1 MASSTIE
8 KTMSSR
14 ADILQAIRSAQ
25 PAALPMPDLAALKVG
40 WRMEC
45 SLTHFIAMLDF
56 IGARSVRTARIE
68 DAATWLREHVPT
80 TAKIASRVPELPGNV
95 DLAGISDPHD
105 LDGIHTVIF
114 PARFGVCENG
124 AVWVDETE
132 LGPHRVLP
140 MIAEHLFIVLR
151 ADQIVADMHEAYR
164 RVGQIGTG
172 FGLFLAGPS
181 KTADIE
187 QCLVI
192 GAHGARGATVLI
204 WG

>member
-1 MASSTIE
+1 
-8 KTMSSR
+8 MSSR
-14 ADILQAIRSAQ
+14 TDILQAIRSGQ
-25 PAALPMPDLAALKVG
+25 PQALPLPDLATLKVG
-40 WRMEC
+40 GQMEN
-45 SLTHFIAMLDF
+45 SLPHFIAMLDF
-56 IGARSVRTARIE
+56 IGARVVRATRIE
-68 DAATWLREHVPT
+68 EAATWLREHVPT
-80 TAKIASRVPELPGNV
+80 SAKIASRVPELPGNV
-95 DLAGISDPHD
+95 DLASITDPHD
-105 LDGIHTVIF
+105 LNGIHTAIF

-124 AVWVDETE
+124 AVWVDENE

>member
-1 MASSTIE
+1 
-8 KTMSSR
+8 MSSR
-14 ADILQAIRSAQ
+14 STILQAIRSGQ
-25 PAALPMPDLAALKVG
+25 PEALQLPDLTTLNVG
-40 WRMEC
+40 GQMEGT
-45 SLTHFIAMLDF
+45 LTHFIAMLDF
-56 IGARSVRTARIE
+56 IGARVVRAARIE
-68 DAATWLREHVPT
+68 EAATWLREHVPT
-80 TAKIASRVPELPGNV
+80 DAKIASMVPELPGNV
-95 DLAGISDPHD
+95 ELASITDPHH
-105 LDGIHTVIF
+105 LDGLHTAIF
-114 PARFGVCENG
+114 LARFGVCENG
-124 AVWVDETE
+124 AVWVDEKE

-151 ADQIVADMHEAYR
+151 ADMIVADMHEAYR
-164 RVGQIGTG
+164 RVGKIGNG